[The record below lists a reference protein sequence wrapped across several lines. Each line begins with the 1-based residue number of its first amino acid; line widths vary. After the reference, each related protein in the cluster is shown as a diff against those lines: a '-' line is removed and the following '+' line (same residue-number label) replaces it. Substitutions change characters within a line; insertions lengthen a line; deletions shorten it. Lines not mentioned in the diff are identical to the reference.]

1 MMRDRKVLKVRRYK
15 AGYEIREELVSGAQY
30 GCKDFIMKSAYT
42 PSGDY
47 IGDSK
52 SAYRLCKKMGLALE
66 KISDTHNV
74 CSIGFCEKEQKW
86 YGWSHRAIFGFG
98 IGSKCKKGDC
108 GFTPRNV
115 LELFGSFSEHERNN
129 IAKVDVNG
137 ITIRHDNVQQI
148 PAEPNV
154 GEQVEWVEAEPSYQI
169 IDVGRG
175 EWTAKTIE
183 DAKLMAIDFAR
194 GVS

>member
-1 MMRDRKVLKVRRYK
+1 MIVVHLKGWMMRDRKVLKVRRYK

-52 SAYRLCKKMGLALE
+52 
-66 KISDTHNV
+66 
-74 CSIGFCEKEQKW
+74 
-86 YGWSHRAIFGFG
+86 IFGFG